1 MNSVVPTLLHW
12 FLSLFS
18 ETNISYRCN
27 RRILMLANYSPTQL
41 QDHVHKLH
49 LISFHQL
56 DTLFEEFIYYSSF
69 LHFYL
74 YAIII
79 TYKEKIARKK
89 KDGVTPSF
97 YCNFVKNFFNAFP
110 CFKTQ
115 GTIFCKSFING
126 PATAHSIIKK
136 INWFVGRG

>member
-74 YAIII
+74 YANII
-79 TYKEKIARKK
+79 TYYIKIARKRK
-89 KDGVTPSF
+89 KGWNPIPSIVILLRTSLMLF
-97 YCNFVKNFFNAFP
+97 LALKPKVQYFVKASLMDL
-110 CFKTQ
+110 Q
-115 GTIFCKSFING
+115 QHI
-126 PATAHSIIKK
+126 A
-136 INWFVGRG
+136 